1 MKLKLR
7 RFMAYML
14 VVMMLISV
22 LPSSAFA
29 EIAQAGSTAASQPS
43 VSLLSII
50 KPDDNKYHTYIFY
63 DINGNEIA
71 GSRQILKHGET
82 LRLPAVEAIDGK
94 TFVEWTDESGAPLAI
109 TTGAVIVEDN
119 ATFNCYAMYEDVYYV
134 FFMDGTGADA
144 RVIATKTG
152 VNGDSVTFEDV
163 DFGVAFD
170 ESITGWY
177 LDKDLTKEVE
187 SVTIANENVTLY
199 PKVEKGHWI
208 TFESNGGTYVA
219 HEFFENGSSAK
230 KPKDPTRPGY
240 TFEDWYLDK
249 ALTQRANFNKITS
262 ATTVYAKW
270 TANKNTSYTVIHFL
284 ENADDDGYSSKAI
297 ETKTGTTG
305 TQTSAIANNYE
316 GFTAQKITQEE
327 IKGDGSTI
335 VEVFYKRNVYEVK
348 FYVSSYWGYDEDT
361 SKRITAKYGANISDK
376 WPGGTWKISANST
389 TSQANI
395 DVMPLDGDEFY
406 EMNQGTA
413 EAYYYKEDLN
423 GNYVLDHTDT
433 GAGRNSTVTKED
445 RYDITGF
452 TCNTKKSAKDGARY
466 NGAKFY
472 YDRNSYNIFFVSNA
486 QPVKTDSA
494 KYQQS
499 LANKDFTPA
508 NNLGDH
514 KSDYVFAGWYDN
526 ELGEGEKFVF
536 TGKTMPAQNITLYA
550 KWVAP
555 TYTVTVY
562 DADGIRELGK
572 FEKVEKAAR
581 SIKTRCLKKTR

>member
-71 GSRQILKHGET
+71 GSKQILKHGET
-82 LRLPAVEAIDGK
+82 LRLPAVKAIDGK
-94 TFVEWTDESGAPLAI
+94 RFVEWTDESGTPLAI

-152 VNGDSVTFEDV
+152 ASGEKVTFEDV
-163 DFGVAFD
+163 SFGVAFD

-219 HEFFENGSSAK
+219 HEFIENGSSAK
-230 KPKDPTRPGY
+230 EPDAPMRPGY
-240 TFEDWYLDK
+240 TFAGWYLDK
-249 ALTQRANFNKITS
+249 ALTQAADFDKITS

-270 TANKNTSYTVIHFL
+270 TAVNTSYTVIHFL

-316 GFTAQKITQEE
+316 GFTAQKIT
-327 IKGDGSTI
+327 
-335 VEVFYKRNVYEVK
+335 
-348 FYVSSYWGYDEDT
+348 
-361 SKRITAKYGANISDK
+361 
-376 WPGGTWKISANST
+376 
-389 TSQANI
+389 
-395 DVMPLDGDEFY
+395 
-406 EMNQGTA
+406 
-413 EAYYYKEDLN
+413 
-423 GNYVLDHTDT
+423 
-433 GAGRNSTVTKED
+433 
-445 RYDITGF
+445 
-452 TCNTKKSAKDGARY
+452 
-466 NGAKFY
+466 
-472 YDRNSYNIFFVSNA
+472 
-486 QPVKTDSA
+486 
-494 KYQQS
+494 
-499 LANKDFTPA
+499 
-508 NNLGDH
+508 
-514 KSDYVFAGWYDN
+514 
-526 ELGEGEKFVF
+526 
-536 TGKTMPAQNITLYA
+536 
-550 KWVAP
+550 
-555 TYTVTVY
+555 
-562 DADGIRELGK
+562 
-572 FEKVEKAAR
+572 
-581 SIKTRCLKKTR
+581 